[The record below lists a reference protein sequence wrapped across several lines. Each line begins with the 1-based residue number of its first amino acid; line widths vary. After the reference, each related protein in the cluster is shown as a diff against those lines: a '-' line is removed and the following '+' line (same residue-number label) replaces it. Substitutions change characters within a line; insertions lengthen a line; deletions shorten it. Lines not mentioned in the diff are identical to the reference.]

1 MSNADN
7 TASKEEM
14 EALKSEVGK
23 GQGAQAASTRELH
36 AQLSEVSRVMHQLS
50 EKMLSRGAADAQ
62 EKKPG
67 GEDEGAASAAGSGGA
82 SRRSRQDAP

>member
-1 MSNADN
+1 MSNADD

-14 EALKSEVGK
+14 EALKGEVGK
-23 GQGAQAASTRELH
+23 GQEAQAASTRELH
-36 AQLSEVSRVMHQLS
+36 SQLSEVSRVCI
-50 EKMLSRGAADAQ
+50 MLSRGAADAQ

-67 GEDEGAASAAGSGGA
+67 GADEGAASAAGSGGA